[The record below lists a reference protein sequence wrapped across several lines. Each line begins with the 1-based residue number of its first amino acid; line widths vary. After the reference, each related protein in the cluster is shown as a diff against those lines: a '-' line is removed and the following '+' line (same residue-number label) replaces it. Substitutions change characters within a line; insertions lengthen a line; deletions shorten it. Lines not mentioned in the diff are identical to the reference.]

1 MVSVFVENKGA
12 YCRLS
17 VWRAGHSKTMC
28 YAPKVKFCHTGAT
41 MHDKTYRHLGLIR
54 KRLRLSNNHISSIA
68 FISDTS
74 QQCLDDHQSG
84 HKVDHREFRLTSNV
98 ANGCHWQP

>member
-54 KRLRLSNNHISSIA
+54 K
-68 FISDTS
+68 
-74 QQCLDDHQSG
+74 G
-84 HKVDHREFRLTSNV
+84 
-98 ANGCHWQP
+98 